1 MDRSSRIIEE
11 TIMYGYNAKNLAA
24 SFRTVRKNT
33 IQIAEEIPEDK
44 YDFHPAEGSKSVAET
59 LRHIAVTTG
68 WPMRC
73 HGERMTALTFEMFGE
88 VMAAA
93 GAAEAK
99 LKTKADIIKALTENG
114 DAFGNFLEGLSD
126 EVLAETV
133 SFPAATGQAPKS
145 RFEMLL
151 STKEHEMHHRGQ
163 LMLVERML
171 GITPHLTR
179 AMQERM
185 AAFHQQQAATAHS

>member
-1 MDRSSRIIEE
+1 MH
-11 TIMYGYNAKNLAA
+11 GYNAHNLAD

-33 IQIAEEIPEDK
+33 IQVANEIPEDK
-44 YDFHPAEGSKSVAET
+44 YDFHPAEGVRSVAET
-59 LRHIAVTTG
+59 LRHIAVG
-68 WPMRC
+68 AAWPIRC

-88 VMAAA
+88 VMAASR
-93 GAAEAK
+93 AAEAQ
-99 LKTKADIIKALTENG
+99 LQTKADIVKALQENG
-114 DAFGNFLEGLSD
+114 DTFAAFLDGLSD
-126 EVLAETV
+126 DVLAETV
-133 SFPAATGQAPKS
+133 SFPAATGQAPKT

-151 STKEHEMHHRGQ
+151 SSKEHEMHHRGQ

-185 AAFHQQQAATAHS
+185 AAMQQQQQQAAHS